1 MPDIYVENSGESDYV
16 TALKQEAC
24 FFDFAIEYLRTRKI
38 PLDFRVDDRIISEFK
53 NFVADRGFAFMDED
67 RVAFNEFKEKISFL
81 DDETGEA
88 LRILE
93 NRLNSNEIWQFDNHY
108 SEIMTVLNEE
118 IILQS
123 RGEKAL
129 YENMAQRSCRD
140 SGSQGGPHGFPKI
153 SFDFSFALILAFFD
167 L

>member
-1 MPDIYVENSGESDYV
+1 
-16 TALKQEAC
+16 
-24 FFDFAIEYLRTRKI
+24 
-38 PLDFRVDDRIISEFK
+38 
-53 NFVADRGFAFMDED
+53 MDED

-129 YENMAQRSCRD
+129 YEKIWLKDHAEIAEAREVLTD
-140 SGSQGGPHGFPKI
+140 SQKYLS
-153 SFDFSFALILAFFD
+153 ILASR
-167 L
+167 